1 MYFNDHVVTQ
11 QITSYL
17 IGELLTELYNSH
29 KAHVLAHVYFTITHD
44 HN

>member
-11 QITSYL
+11 QITLYL

-29 KAHVLAHVYFTITHD
+29 KAHLDMCIFTITHD